1 MEMFEQSILNLY
13 RTRFGAEGM
22 KRLEEITEKAKAGK
36 MTYRQATS
44 TLGITYCEFVSLI
57 DETGAT
63 Q

>member
-1 MEMFEQSILNLY
+1 
-13 RTRFGAEGM
+13 
-22 KRLEEITEKAKAGK
+22 LEPKAWNGLKEITEKAKAGK

-44 TLGITYCEFVSLI
+44 TLGITYYEFVSLI

>member
-1 MEMFEQSILNLY
+1 
-13 RTRFGAEGM
+13 
-22 KRLEEITEKAKAGK
+22 LEPKAWNGLKEITEKAKAGK